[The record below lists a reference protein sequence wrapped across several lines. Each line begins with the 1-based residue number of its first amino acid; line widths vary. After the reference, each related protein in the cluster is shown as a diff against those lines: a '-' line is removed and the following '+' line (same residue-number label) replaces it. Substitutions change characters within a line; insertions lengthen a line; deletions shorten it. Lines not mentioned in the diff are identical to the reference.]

1 VSSNNLH
8 EIEDTGT
15 NIMCVKAGYEVVLC
29 HSATRFVAFEEAKA
43 PWKGEF
49 LGARFEVEV
58 HDDDSDADS
67 SDSEFSD

>member
-1 VSSNNLH
+1 MS
-8 EIEDTGT
+8 
-15 NIMCVKAGYEVVLC
+15 

>member
-1 VSSNNLH
+1 MS
-8 EIEDTGT
+8 
-15 NIMCVKAGYEVVLC
+15 

-49 LGARFEVEV
+49 LGAKFEFEARD
-58 HDDDSDADS
+58 DDDSAADS